1 MLEETTTP
9 TTPAAAAP
17 AASEST
23 AKVLSFIELC
33 GNASVASRLSEEA
46 GKYIENIVHALNDDS
61 IDVVTVTTDRI
72 EARVFCNRKT
82 RAALTVMFAET
93 YQRSQVKDA
102 PPADCW
108 RYILP
113 KFKAENPEYPYILPT
128 ILVTK
133 DDYEKSKQ
141 MATYI
146 ASCFKTHGGN
156 TQLVNRESFK
166 NAKLSMITSIETVRE
181 FVRNNSPHAVP
192 ARDDYGILI
201 CLNVPT
207 GKKNSFGQ
215 MIEETKPVMA
225 ITGYTR
231 FLSPLQS
238 GNVKNIPIATI
249 TDIVSIIPN
258 KFMLSIALPLAVD
271 AFISQGMLYNPYRN
285 FMDKNAPNLGY
296 MFADPATGK
305 LDEIRDIAKF
315 NNVIQT
321 GFTQPFFGIDI
332 TEGRAR
338 VVGIDNYVHDMKA
351 AVAELN
357 AFLAT
362 PQNGLNLDGN
372 QATAI
377 PPFFNFIG
385 TYIENGVKKDT
396 RSIDYLKLISVSPNV
411 QAYSQFLRQDIRNPD
426 AQLNDIATIYSSDQ
440 VQPLYVTTSII
451 FNAQLINAIGAAIRE
466 LVSINYDQ
474 PQNSFLNLQPL
485 LTPNTLFNQFNQ
497 FQTGNG
503 GTAMNYYNYGY
514 GSTAFPY

>member
-1 MLEETTTP
+1 
-9 TTPAAAAP
+9 
-17 AASEST
+17 
-23 AKVLSFIELC
+23 
-33 GNASVASRLSEEA
+33 
-46 GKYIENIVHALNDDS
+46 
-61 IDVVTVTTDRI
+61 
-72 EARVFCNRKT
+72 
-82 RAALTVMFAET
+82 
-93 YQRSQVKDA
+93 
-102 PPADCW
+102 
-108 RYILP
+108 
-113 KFKAENPEYPYILPT
+113 
-128 ILVTK
+128 
-133 DDYEKSKQ
+133 
-141 MATYI
+141 
-146 ASCFKTHGGN
+146 
-156 TQLVNRESFK
+156 
-166 NAKLSMITSIETVRE
+166 
-181 FVRNNSPHAVP
+181 
-192 ARDDYGILI
+192 
-201 CLNVPT
+201 
-207 GKKNSFGQ
+207 
-215 MIEETKPVMA
+215 
-225 ITGYTR
+225 
-231 FLSPLQS
+231 
-238 GNVKNIPIATI
+238 
-249 TDIVSIIPN
+249 
-258 KFMLSIALPLAVD
+258 
-271 AFISQGMLYNPYRN
+271 
-285 FMDKNAPNLGY
+285 MDKNAPNLGY